1 MKKIILILVLMA
13 IGVSSCHE
21 TPGDKRIKDI
31 TRVLNTMYY
40 YKDSQTGLC
49 FAAITS
55 RNAYGDVTSITCVPC
70 DSLKKIGI
78 K

>member
-1 MKKIILILVLMA
+1 MKKIILICALMT
-13 IGVSSCHE
+13 IGFLGCQESTE
-21 TPGDKRIKDI
+21 ERIKNI
-31 TRVLNTMYY
+31 NKILNTMYY
-40 YKDSQTGLC
+40 YKDNQTGLC
-49 FAAITS
+49 FAAVMS